1 VPRRPGVTRERV
13 VEMAAAMVDE
23 EGLSALS
30 LASLSQA
37 LGVRTPSL
45 YNHIGGLDDLRGALR
60 LRGLEAL
67 EQRLQRATV
76 GRARRDALVAL
87 AQAYR
92 TFAHEHPGLYGLTLG
107 AVSDASASTRDAQ
120 AAAAAAGRLV
130 EVVVSVLQGYALKGD
145 EALHATRA
153 LRSSLHGFVALES
166 AGGFGLPLDL
176 DVSFARLVAM
186 HHAALESASQTRPRD
201 AVAGEG

>member
-1 VPRRPGVTRERV
+1 MARRPGITRERV
-13 VEMAAAMVDE
+13 VETAVAMIDRD
-23 EGLSALS
+23 GPAALS
-30 LASLSQA
+30 LASLAQT

-45 YNHIGGLDDLRGALR
+45 YNHVGGLDDLRGALR
-60 LRGLEAL
+60 LEGLEAL

-87 AQAYR
+87 MQAYR
-92 TFAHEHPGLYGLTLG
+92 AFAHEHPGLYALTLAPVGG
-107 AVSDASASTRDAQ
+107 AADSARDAQ

-130 EVVVSVLQGYALKGD
+130 EVVVSVLQGYALEGD
-145 EALHATRA
+145 DALHATRA

-186 HHAALESASQTRPRD
+186 HHAALAEATPER
-201 AVAGEG
+201 V

>member
-1 VPRRPGVTRERV
+1 VARRPGVTRERV
-13 VEMAAAMVDE
+13 VETAATIIDRD
-23 EGLSALS
+23 GLPALS
-30 LASLSQA
+30 LTSLAQT

-45 YNHIGGLDDLRGALR
+45 YNHIGGLEDLRGALR

-87 AQAYR
+87 AEAYR
-92 TFAHEHPGLYGLTLG
+92 AFAHEHPGLYALTLG
-107 AVSDASASTRDAQ
+107 AVGDVPDGARDAH
-120 AAAAAAGRLV
+120 AAAAAARRLV
-130 EVVVSVLQGYALKGD
+130 EVVVSVLQGYALEGD

-176 DVSFARLVAM
+176 DVSFARLVTM
-186 HHAALESASQTRPRD
+186 HHAALAEAAPEH
-201 AVAGEG
+201 G

>member
-1 VPRRPGVTRERV
+1 MARRPGVTRERV
-13 VEMAAAMVDE
+13 VETAAAIIDSD
-23 EGLSALS
+23 GLPALS
-30 LASLSQA
+30 LASLAQT

-45 YNHIGGLDDLRGALR
+45 YNHIGGLEDLRGALR

-87 AQAYR
+87 AEAYR
-92 TFAHEHPGLYGLTLG
+92 AFAHEHPGLYALTLG
-107 AVSDASASTRDAQ
+107 AVGDVPDGARDAH
-120 AAAAAAGRLV
+120 AAAAAARRLV
-130 EVVVSVLQGYALKGD
+130 EVVVSVLQGYALEGD

-176 DVSFARLVAM
+176 DVSFARLVTM
-186 HHAALESASQTRPRD
+186 HHAALAEAAPEH
-201 AVAGEG
+201 G

>member
-13 VEMAAAMVDE
+13 VETAAAMVDRD
-23 EGLSALS
+23 GVAGLS
-30 LASLSQA
+30 LASLAQA

-45 YNHIGGLDDLRGALR
+45 YNHIGGLGDLRGALR
-60 LRGLEAL
+60 LRGLAEL

-92 TFAHEHPGLYGLTLG
+92 AFAHEHPGLYELTLG
-107 AVSDASASTRDAQ
+107 AVGDASGGVRDAQ
-120 AAAAAAGRLV
+120 AGAAAAGRLV
-130 EVVVSVLQGYALKGD
+130 EVVVSVLRGYALEGD

-176 DVSFARLVAM
+176 DDSFERLVAM
-186 HHAALESASQTRPRD
+186 HHAALGSAWESGARQ
-201 AVAGEG
+201 E

>member
-1 VPRRPGVTRERV
+1 VARRPGVTRERV
-13 VEMAAAMVDE
+13 VETAAAIIDSD
-23 EGLSALS
+23 GLPALS
-30 LASLSQA
+30 LASLAQT

-45 YNHIGGLDDLRGALR
+45 YNHIGGLEDLRGALR

-87 AQAYR
+87 AEAYR
-92 TFAHEHPGLYGLTLG
+92 AFAHEHPGLYALTLG
-107 AVSDASASTRDAQ
+107 AVGDVPDGARDAH
-120 AAAAAAGRLV
+120 AAAAAARRLV
-130 EVVVSVLQGYALKGD
+130 EVVVSVLQGYALEGD

-186 HHAALESASQTRPRD
+186 HHAALAEAASEP
-201 AVAGEG
+201 A

>member
-1 VPRRPGVTRERV
+1 VARRPGVTRERV
-13 VEMAAAMVDE
+13 VETAATIIDRD
-23 EGLSALS
+23 GLPALS
-30 LASLSQA
+30 LTSLAQT

-45 YNHIGGLDDLRGALR
+45 YNHIGGLEDLRGALR

-87 AQAYR
+87 AEAYR
-92 TFAHEHPGLYGLTLG
+92 AFAHEHPGLYALTLG
-107 AVSDASASTRDAQ
+107 AVGDVPDGARDAH
-120 AAAAAAGRLV
+120 AAAAAARRLV
-130 EVVVSVLQGYALKGD
+130 EVVVSVLQGYALEGD

-186 HHAALESASQTRPRD
+186 HHAALAEAASEP
-201 AVAGEG
+201 A

>member
-1 VPRRPGVTRERV
+1 
-13 VEMAAAMVDE
+13 MVDE
-23 EGLSALS
+23 DGLAALS
-30 LASLSQA
+30 LASLAQA

-45 YNHIGGLDDLRGALR
+45 YNHIGGLGDLRGALR

-67 EQRLQRATV
+67 EQRLQRAAV
-76 GRARRDALVAL
+76 GRARRDALEAL

-92 TFAHEHPGLYGLTLG
+92 AYAHEHPGLYALTLG
-107 AVSDASASTRDAQ
+107 AVDDASGAERDAP
-120 AAAAAAGRLV
+120 AAAEAAGRLV
-130 EVVVSVLQGYALKGD
+130 QVVLSVLQGYALEGD

-176 DVSFARLVAM
+176 DVSFARLVEM
-186 HHAALESASQTRPRD
+186 HHAALAK
-201 AVAGEG
+201 EGGRETAP